1 MGSPSATGNQPDAG
15 RPPRGGRVPQQ
26 RGGRAGGSALA
37 RPRRA
42 DLAVVASNAVVTY
55 LRQATE
61 RPAEQDA
68 ALDQESAPDLAMSGI
83 LAAGADPG
91 GAQDVAVRAAAVSV
105 VTLDRVESAA
115 AKLEADIA
123 AARRE
128 QAELQAGAG
137 RAAAEAIRAAEQASG
152 AADTAQEAG
161 RSAKRSM
168 RVIGTYLIITGILA
182 IIQLLI
188 LVAFAASAH

>member
-1 MGSPSATGNQPDAG
+1 MLSGQDWVRRSRQARDRPHLLISQAHKRRQVGGMGSPSATGNQPDAG

-26 RGGRAGGSALA
+26 RGDRAGGSALA

-83 LAAGADPG
+83 LAAGADP
-91 GAQDVAVRAAAVSV
+91 
-105 VTLDRVESAA
+105 
-115 AKLEADIA
+115 
-123 AARRE
+123 
-128 QAELQAGAG
+128 
-137 RAAAEAIRAAEQASG
+137 
-152 AADTAQEAG
+152 
-161 RSAKRSM
+161 
-168 RVIGTYLIITGILA
+168 
-182 IIQLLI
+182 
-188 LVAFAASAH
+188 